1 MKTNQPKQEVKT
13 HYEVTF
19 GPKKEKARE
28 MKPFNNEKEAL
39 DFFEMKDKEGMH
51 VDAYEIET
59 VVIVT
64 KKKLF
69 R

>member
-1 MKTNQPKQEVKT
+1 MNKNQPKQEVKT

-19 GPKKEKARE
+19 GPKKEKVRA
-28 MKPFNNEKEAL
+28 MKSFNNEKEAL

-59 VVIVT
+59 VVIIT
-64 KKKLF
+64 KNKLS